1 MFYWRKFGVQKK
13 MHIAMQG
20 TLILLFILYANWV
33 LGRFEQQII
42 SHAEQRAKETA
53 DGLINGMNMLMLTG
67 AISHPANRILLLEKM
82 RQSQGIKE
90 LRIVRGASV
99 VAQYGPGLPEERA
112 QDEMDRTALNTGLSA
127 FKRIDGPGTSP
138 MLRVVVPFIA
148 LKNFRGTNCLSCHH
162 SAVGSVNGVASV
174 NVDLSHD
181 MDNLAEIKRGMWIGL
196 VFVQILL
203 SLFLYLLVNKLLN
216 GNIFHPVRKLQQAM
230 SEIQYNND
238 LSRRADVDELN
249 PDLGEMARTFNALLA
264 SMERA
269 NGRLE
274 LFGLMFESS
283 GEAILITNAEKHILA
298 VNPAFERITQYSA
311 DELVGRDLKQLS
323 LGKLS
328 DKFYKHMRPAI
339 ETDGLWSGEISNR
352 RKNGEFYP
360 AWLSLGAVK
369 DHKGKIINYIA
380 QFSDITA
387 RKKAALRIERLAYY
401 DLLTGLPNRALF
413 TDRLTHALQ
422 LAERSGHMVG
432 LMFLDLDHFKAI
444 NDTLGHFAG
453 DQLLKSVAERL
464 KTGVREVDTICRQGG
479 DEFMVLLEEVSSVQD
494 VASIALKILASMSAP
509 HQLGDEE
516 RVISFSIGAA
526 IYPDD
531 ASDAAML
538 TRCADQ
544 AMYRAKAS
552 GRNSFQFYQADSE

>member
-20 TLILLFILYANWV
+20 TLILLFILFANWV